1 MRRRDTSAITNPQ
14 MQTFRDLHSRPVA
27 TITQRKT
34 TAKRNLEQDHDQ
46 IENVSEMRN
55 EIPDTP
61 RSNIDD
67 HVKGLGTAISSEGV
81 QE

>member
-1 MRRRDTSAITNPQ
+1 MTTRKSDYHTAYTSAIT
-14 MQTFRDLHSRPVA
+14 DLHPRPVA

-46 IENVSEMRN
+46 IKNVSEMKN